1 MSSWDFSRGPKRS
14 SSIAITAGASAH
26 RQENAPPNGQN
37 YGRSDMT
44 TRHPLSR
51 RGLLA
56 GAGAVGAAAFASRR
70 AAAQAQPA
78 PNAQLGTP
86 ASTISSPPRDW
97 TPGRPSIY
105 PDPDVIVI
113 DPAFNSVRLG
123 SAPIRRVWTGANWAE
138 GPAWSSQGQYLVFSD
153 VTGNVQ
159 YRYIWEDGRVT
170 PYRRPSKQHQRQF
183 LRPSGAAIVLRGFLP
198 ARRALGA

>member
-1 MSSWDFSRGPKRS
+1 
-14 SSIAITAGASAH
+14 
-26 RQENAPPNGQN
+26 
-37 YGRSDMT
+37 MT

-56 GAGAVGAAAFASRR
+56 GAGIIGAAALAPNR
-70 AAAQAQPA
+70 AGAQAQPA

-86 ASTISSPPRDW
+86 ASTITSPPRDW

-113 DPAFNSVRLG
+113 DPALTASG
-123 SAPIRRVWTGANWAE
+123 WGMRRNPPGVTGANWAE

-170 PYRRPSKQHQRQF
+170 PFRRPSDNTNGNSSTIRAGNSPA
-183 LRPSGAAIVLRGFLP
+183 RISSGASCAGSTKL
-198 ARRALGA
+198 AR